1 VAIEEQGRPGSYGAA
16 FFLNGFSASVHML
29 HDERQWFILEVQIN
43 RLAAMSIEEVEQ
55 AGKESEAGESAS
67 PPGNVL
73 SFAGG
78 AAKRS
83 NAELR
88 ELLHVYDQL
97 IALLRETDN
106 DSLDALTDS
115 ILLSVVRCRQALVDG
130 CDEETVLRMVR
141 ELRAGLHETPR
152 TLRSLLPGL
161 GPRLGESLEHKLGI
175 QFAKY

>member
-1 VAIEEQGRPGSYGAA
+1 
-16 FFLNGFSASVHML
+16 
-29 HDERQWFILEVQIN
+29 
-43 RLAAMSIEEVEQ
+43 MSIDEAQ
-55 AGKESEAGESAS
+55 LAGPGGEAQDMPHS
-67 PPGNVL
+67 NVL

-78 AAKRS
+78 AARRN

-106 DSLDALTDS
+106 DSLDILTDS
-115 ILLSVVRCRQALVDG
+115 ILLSVVRCRETLAGG
-130 CDEETVLRMVR
+130 CDDETILRMVR

-161 GPRLGESLEHKLGI
+161 GPRLGESLEHRLGI
-175 QFAKY
+175 QFARY

>member
-1 VAIEEQGRPGSYGAA
+1 
-16 FFLNGFSASVHML
+16 
-29 HDERQWFILEVQIN
+29 
-43 RLAAMSIEEVEQ
+43 MSIEEVVQ

-67 PPGNVL
+67 LHGNVL

-115 ILLSVVRCRQALVDG
+115 IVLSVVRCRESLASG
-130 CDEETVLRMVR
+130 CDEETVLRMVK
-141 ELRAGLHETPR
+141 ELRANLHETPR

-161 GPRLGESLEHKLGI
+161 GARLGESLEHKLGI

>member
-1 VAIEEQGRPGSYGAA
+1 
-16 FFLNGFSASVHML
+16 
-29 HDERQWFILEVQIN
+29 
-43 RLAAMSIEEVEQ
+43 MSIEEVTQ
-55 AGKESEAGESAS
+55 ADKASEADESAAS
-67 PPGNVL
+67 PHGNVL

-78 AAKRS
+78 AARRA

-106 DSLDALTDS
+106 DSLDILTDS
-115 ILLSVVRCRQALVDG
+115 ILLSVVRCRENLAAG
-130 CDEETVLRMVR
+130 CDDEAVLRMVK

-175 QFAKY
+175 QFARY

>member
-1 VAIEEQGRPGSYGAA
+1 
-16 FFLNGFSASVHML
+16 
-29 HDERQWFILEVQIN
+29 
-43 RLAAMSIEEVEQ
+43 MSIEEVLQ
-55 AGKESEAGESAS
+55 AGKVSEAGEADS
-67 PPGNVL
+67 PHSNVL

-78 AAKRS
+78 AAKRA
-83 NAELR
+83 NAELA

-115 ILLSVVRCRQALVDG
+115 ILVSVVRCREKLADG
-130 CDEETVLRMVR
+130 CDEETVLRMVK

-175 QFAKY
+175 QFSGY

>member
-1 VAIEEQGRPGSYGAA
+1 
-16 FFLNGFSASVHML
+16 
-29 HDERQWFILEVQIN
+29 
-43 RLAAMSIEEVEQ
+43 MSIEEVKQ
-55 AGKESEAGESAS
+55 ADKASEAEASTAS
-67 PPGNVL
+67 PQGNVL

-78 AAKRS
+78 AARRA

-97 IALLRETDN
+97 IALLREADN
-106 DSLDALTDS
+106 DSLDILTDS
-115 ILLSVVRCRQALVDG
+115 IVLSVVRCRETLAAG
-130 CDEETVLRMVR
+130 CDDEAVLRMIK

-175 QFAKY
+175 QFARY